1 MENTAELFGLSPR
14 DIQTIHDVFSQYTD
28 IETVLIFGSRATGSF
43 KPGSDID
50 LAIMNSVPSRIM
62 LNLINDFEESSLPFK
77 IDLIDFSSL
86 SNPALSEHIQK
97 AGIVFYNRPS
107 SKTENPG

>member
-1 MENTAELFGLSPR
+1 
-14 DIQTIHDVFSQYTD
+14 
-28 IETVLIFGSRATGSF
+28 
-43 KPGSDID
+43 
-50 LAIMNSVPSRIM
+50 M